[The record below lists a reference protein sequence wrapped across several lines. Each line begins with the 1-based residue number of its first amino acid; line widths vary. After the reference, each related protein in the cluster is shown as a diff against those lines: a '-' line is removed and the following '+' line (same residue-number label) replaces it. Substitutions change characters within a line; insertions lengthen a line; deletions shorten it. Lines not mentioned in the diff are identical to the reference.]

1 MTITGKLLMALSVFM
16 VMLCFAMV
24 IVGSH
29 LEEEEDVASVDA
41 DAATAIK
48 KIDGEIDAVVEE
60 STKASIKAVS
70 IKAVS
75 AVEENICIEFCIN
88 KEFGTLLI
96 LIVIFLGIIIIALY
110 SLNSSD

>member
-48 KIDGEIDAVVEE
+48 KIDGEIDAFVEE
-60 STKASIKAVS
+60 STKAS

-96 LIVIFLGIIIIALY
+96 LIVIFLGIIITALY
-110 SLNSSD
+110 FLNSSD